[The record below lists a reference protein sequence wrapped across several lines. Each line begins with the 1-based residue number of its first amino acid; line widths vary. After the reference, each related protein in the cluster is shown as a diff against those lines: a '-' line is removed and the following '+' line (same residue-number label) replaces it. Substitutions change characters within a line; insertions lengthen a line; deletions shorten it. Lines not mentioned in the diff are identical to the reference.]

1 MLTEAWNFPKSFTF
15 LLLKLQRASAKHNN
29 TNLVLYR
36 MSHKIINPSTSVAP
50 ANAAG
55 STGYDYTIGP
65 QQTLPN
71 TSAQSVASTL
81 AGTRSV
87 YHESLHPGAH
97 GSHVSVAAYAF
108 LFQEMVSQ
116 ARNASK
122 TVSEIELRL
131 HRHGYHIGLRL
142 LELLKFR
149 SSVTP
154 GSGRSFFHKAG
165 GPAAATAG
173 DAASGAG
180 NASGA
185 VGASGASSLG
195 NAQDESL
202 ASNITTMKRRDLRLL
217 EVLQFVHGPVWRYLF
232 DRASDDL
239 VKSSERE
246 NEYMIIDNTPSI
258 TRFISSTNVQCD
270 FFVCGIIEGVLDLAS
285 FPCTVTAHS
294 VPEDKFN
301 RRVVFVIR
309 FDQEVLEREALRF

>member
-122 TVSEIELRL
+122 TVSEI
-131 HRHGYHIGLRL
+131 
-142 LELLKFR
+142 LK
-149 SSVTP
+149 
-154 GSGRSFFHKAG
+154 
-165 GPAAATAG
+165 
-173 DAASGAG
+173 
-180 NASGA
+180 
-185 VGASGASSLG
+185 
-195 NAQDESL
+195 
-202 ASNITTMKRRDLRLL
+202 
-217 EVLQFVHGPVWRYLF
+217 
-232 DRASDDL
+232 
-239 VKSSERE
+239 
-246 NEYMIIDNTPSI
+246 
-258 TRFISSTNVQCD
+258 
-270 FFVCGIIEGVLDLAS
+270 
-285 FPCTVTAHS
+285 
-294 VPEDKFN
+294 
-301 RRVVFVIR
+301 
-309 FDQEVLEREALRF
+309 